1 MAENTLTKEEQ
12 IAVQTGEL
20 DNLTQAQLE
29 KVSKVL
35 ELKEQQAGTEAKLQG
50 LSQESLNIEKAKIET
65 FKLQLNNIKMR
76 AETAEQEMKNEMMRA
91 NIAGGRGG
99 DLTEAQS
106 VKLKIN
112 AAAIA
117 YQSSLAELTI
127 QERLLQIEF
136 DKAKIRIN
144 ANYGEEE
151 AKELIAANQE
161 ILNIQKQ
168 GIAAQRASAK
178 AAYSGAIIS
187 AGAGSGF
194 DAAKNN
200 PITAT
205 LDAMDLAQEQL
216 NAKRTGMQTQLELL
230 IEQEAA
236 ATSDVIKAKL
246 QSDIETLKTEMTSFS
261 TKVKENIQSTM
272 TAAGPMFE
280 QLKQLGPEGA
290 AVAAIGEGGLA
301 IADAF
306 ATIATAGQDSADR
319 LKAVGTIISSV
330 SNMMAAASSNRIAKI
345 DGEIAAEKKRDGK
358 SKESKAK
365 IAALEKKKEAEE
377 KKAFERNK
385 KMQMAMTI
393 INTATAVMKAAS
405 EGNIFKAIFMAVL
418 GAAQLA
424 IIAGTSY
431 QGGGSGV
438 SKPSAPNKVS
448 VGDRQNKVDL
458 AGGSGGAAGELAYMR
473 GARGTGTSAS
483 NFTPAF
489 MGTKYRATGGA
500 AYTVGEQ
507 GPEVFVPEV
516 PGRII
521 SNDDMREAGGT
532 PINAT
537 FNISA
542 IDATNMEQT
551 LTAQRGNII
560 GMIREAANSSGESFL
575 ESVDT
580 LALGEDRTTY

>member
-1 MAENTLTKEEQ
+1 M
-12 IAVQTGEL
+12 
-20 DNLTQAQLE
+20 
-29 KVSKVL
+29 
-35 ELKEQQAGTEAKLQG
+35 
-50 LSQESLNIEKAKIET
+50 
-65 FKLQLNNIKMR
+65 
-76 AETAEQEMKNEMMRA
+76 
-91 NIAGGRGG
+91 
-99 DLTEAQS
+99 
-106 VKLKIN
+106 
-112 AAAIA
+112 
-117 YQSSLAELTI
+117 
-127 QERLLQIEF
+127 ER
-136 DKAKIRIN
+136 
-144 ANYGEEE
+144 
-151 AKELIAANQE
+151 
-161 ILNIQKQ
+161 
-168 GIAAQRASAK
+168 
-178 AAYSGAIIS
+178 
-187 AGAGSGF
+187 
-194 DAAKNN
+194 
-200 PITAT
+200 
-205 LDAMDLAQEQL
+205 
-216 NAKRTGMQTQLELL
+216 
-230 IEQEAA
+230 
-236 ATSDVIKAKL
+236 
-246 QSDIETLKTEMTSFS
+246 
-261 TKVKENIQSTM
+261 
-272 TAAGPMFE
+272 
-280 QLKQLGPEGA
+280 
-290 AVAAIGEGGLA
+290 
-301 IADAF
+301 
-306 ATIATAGQDSADR
+306 
-319 LKAVGTIISSV
+319 
-330 SNMMAAASSNRIAKI
+330 
-345 DGEIAAEKKRDGK
+345 
-358 SKESKAK
+358 
-365 IAALEKKKEAEE
+365 
-377 KKAFERNK
+377 KAFERNK

-448 VGDRQNKVDL
+448 VGDRQNKVDV

-521 SNDDMREAGGT
+521 SNDDMREAGGA